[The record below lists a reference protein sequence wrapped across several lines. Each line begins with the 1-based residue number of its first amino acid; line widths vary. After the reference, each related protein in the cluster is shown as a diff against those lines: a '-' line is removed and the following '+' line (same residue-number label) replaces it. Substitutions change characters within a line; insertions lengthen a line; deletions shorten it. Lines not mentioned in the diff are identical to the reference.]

1 VITKLKGDRE
11 RILNDQSKIDK
22 EQAGMNMH
30 IWLSR
35 HMDNTYRVENGQE
48 DLRRDLYKRSS
59 MEARMR

>member
-11 RILNDQSKIDK
+11 GILNDQSEIDK

-48 DLRRDLYKRSS
+48 VLRRDLYKRSS
-59 MEARMR
+59 MEACMR